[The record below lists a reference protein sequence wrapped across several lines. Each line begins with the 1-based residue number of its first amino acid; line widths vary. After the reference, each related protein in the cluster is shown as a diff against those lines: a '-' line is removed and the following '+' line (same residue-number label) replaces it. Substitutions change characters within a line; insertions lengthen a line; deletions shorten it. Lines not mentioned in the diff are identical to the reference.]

1 MNLLTLL
8 LRSYLKKIGFTILDL
23 NNNLKKKEWKS
34 KFFSKEKFIN
44 HTYKG
49 FKIGKYI
56 YQSYCRNNLNTSLNL
71 DDKKLYALVSL
82 SHSRIDYLEKF
93 FRENKVKYLL
103 TTHVVFIDYGLIA
116 LVARKYNCKIKI
128 IYPEKNYG
136 KLRTLTVDYKY
147 LLQIDKYYD
156 YKKEF
161 KKYKNKRKCLGK
173 SKKELNERI
182 NKNITNSKV
191 SNVSAYSKSKIIK
204 QICSKRYTR

>member
-1 MNLLTLL
+1 MILNKKYKIHFFFWKYKNESFNFIIKILF
-8 LRSYLKKIGFTILDL
+8 KKIRFYYLDL

-116 LVARKYNCKIKI
+116 LLLENTIVKLSVILKKIM
-128 IYPEKNYG
+128 EN
-136 KLRTLTVDYKY
+136 
-147 LLQIDKYYD
+147 
-156 YKKEF
+156 
-161 KKYKNKRKCLGK
+161 
-173 SKKELNERI
+173 
-182 NKNITNSKV
+182 
-191 SNVSAYSKSKIIK
+191 
-204 QICSKRYTR
+204 